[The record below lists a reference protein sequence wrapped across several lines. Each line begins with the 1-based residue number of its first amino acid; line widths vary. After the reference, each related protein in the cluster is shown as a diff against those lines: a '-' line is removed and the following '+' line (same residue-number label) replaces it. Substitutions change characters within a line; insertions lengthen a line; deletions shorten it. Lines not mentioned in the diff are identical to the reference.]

1 MLGLRMP
8 VTFAEFLTWLVVG
21 LLGGTAAGI
30 VVKRMRGGY
39 GFFTNLVLGCLGAIV
54 GGLLFHIFTILPD
67 LDSISI
73 SLRDLV
79 SAFVGSLVLLALVWI
94 WQRFGRRSAPAS

>member
-1 MLGLRMP
+1 MS
-8 VTFAEFLTWLVVG
+8 VTFAEFLTWLIVG
-21 LLGGTAAGI
+21 LLGGTAAG
-30 VVKRMRGGY
+30 VVVNRMRRGY
-39 GFFTNLVLGCLGAIV
+39 GFFINLVLGCLGAIV

-79 SAFVGSLVLLALVWI
+79 SAFVGSLVVLALVWI